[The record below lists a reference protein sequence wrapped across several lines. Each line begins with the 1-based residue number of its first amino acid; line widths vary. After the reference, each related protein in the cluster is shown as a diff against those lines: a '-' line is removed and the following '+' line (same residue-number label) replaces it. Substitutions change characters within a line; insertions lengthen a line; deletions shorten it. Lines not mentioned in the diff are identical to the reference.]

1 MKLGLISG
9 IVVVMAMF
17 VCVDARAQSDDESP
31 IRESVTLTQAAA
43 LGGQQLE
50 AGKYDAEIS
59 GGEIVLKRSK
69 NEVARARDLILAPLQ
84 NDLAPRDLRVVL
96 TRLELLPPERRRLRQ
111 RDRLSDG
118 RLVVRLRPRIDT
130 HEHRHDH
137 HDS

>member
-17 VCVDARAQSDDESP
+17 VCVDARAQSGDESP

-69 NEVARARDLILAPLQ
+69 KEVARARVKRNELPSPAKYD
-84 NDLAPRDLRVVL
+84 RVDLRVNGAGGKDVATVYFKGDRDSFTVL
-96 TRLELLPPERRRLRQ
+96 GV
-111 RDRLSDG
+111 DG
-118 RLVVRLRPRIDT
+118 VAIAEKP
-130 HEHRHDH
+130 
-137 HDS
+137 